1 MAEYIEREEMIG
13 ELDELISNI
22 SFTSPYQNEIDRMIE
37 GMERA
42 RDCVYN
48 AETADVQPVVHGKW
62 IDHMVRDWR
71 CSECGEKIHKVRKVD
86 GYCYNDK
93 PNYCHNCGAKMDLEE

>member
-1 MAEYIEREEMIG
+1 MMAEYLEREEIIG

-22 SFTSPYQNEIDRMIE
+22 SFTSPYVDEIDRMIE

-48 AETADVQPVVHGKW
+48 AETADVAPVRHGRW
-62 IDHMVRDWR
+62 ETVIDHDELWGDLEYYKCSVCGTMELRDA
-71 CSECGEKIHKVRKVD
+71 H
-86 GYCYNDK
+86 
-93 PNYCHNCGAKMDLEE
+93 PNYCPNCGANMRGE